1 MLISKLTKARNALT
15 TEHDRKLSEFLQ
27 QISLAVETAQTKDE
41 LISVINQ
48 VKAFGSPLKFKHSR
62 YKLLAVTTG
71 FVATVTG
78 VFSDKI
84 YAQWNYSTE
93 PLSVLFAFFTMTLI
107 FFMCRENVD
116 VQSISRRLF
125 FRALLFDKKL
135 KEITSEFVPIESRLF
150 NNYCEFNRGNYSR
163 SITEGYT
170 GRYQGNTYAFDYIF
184 YHFHYVDKRTE
195 RITDSEGRST
205 FQTFHYHYD
214 RYGIELDFRLVRLL
228 AITSKSICGFDGKR
242 YKTSSNRFN
251 RHFRVITGDE
261 MTAARF
267 LKPAVVL
274 VCEEI
279 TNKFR
284 ELNLEFNK
292 QGGLI
297 MSFDNKKVLHKTRQ
311 FDLNYP
317 DEFTHEVSENNSLP
331 ELYAALEF
339 IHTLMLFSD
348 NNFKEGNK

>member
-1 MLISKLTKARNALT
+1 MELFNRT
-15 TEHDRKLSEFLQ
+15 TLCFICIFHND
-27 QISLAVETAQTKDE
+27 T
-41 LISVINQ
+41 
-48 VKAFGSPLKFKHSR
+48 
-62 YKLLAVTTG
+62 Y
-71 FVATVTG
+71 
-78 VFSDKI
+78 
-84 YAQWNYSTE
+84 
-93 PLSVLFAFFTMTLI
+93 
-107 FFMCRENVD
+107 FFMCWENVD

-125 FRALLFDKKL
+125 FRALLFDNKL

-228 AITSKSICGFDGKR
+228 AITSKSIYGFDGKR

-297 MSFDNKKVLHKTRQ
+297 MSFDNKKVLTKQGNSILTIQMSLSMKFQRIIH
-311 FDLNYP
+311 FLNYMP
-317 DEFTHEVSENNSLP
+317 HWNLS
-331 ELYAALEF
+331 
-339 IHTLMLFSD
+339 IH
-348 NNFKEGNK
+348 